1 MDPKGKGRRQFIKN
15 SALGVLG
22 TGLAGGHALAARQ
35 VPSRPATQAAPDE
48 APKIKEYRTLGRTGF
63 KVSDISCGFILDEG
77 VIRAAYESGMNYFD
91 TAEEYPGHHR
101 VLARVI
107 KTMDRKKVFITTK
120 LEATKPEPK
129 ATKSEIKEGFLKRA
143 RKALEELQTEYVD
156 CLMMHCPEKAETL
169 KDEGFHAAMAEL
181 KAEGRVRHVGV
192 SQHGTFWFRD
202 PEETMEKI
210 LLAAAE
216 DGRFDVFLMAYN
228 FLKRDNAER
237 VLEACRGKK
246 IGVALMK
253 TAPIAIYDTLRSR
266 IEALEK
272 DKKEVDPLYADGL
285 KRYKEKFEAAQE
297 FIRTH
302 NLKNS
307 GEIRDAAIRFVLGNP
322 DVHTACCQTQTYDDL
337 NAYLKLSGTKLTLA
351 DGAKL
356 DAYRKDC
363 GALYCRHACG
373 VCEPSCP
380 SGVPVNT
387 ILRYQHYFAG
397 QRREKE
403 AMGYYANIPGAR
415 ADACRDCAAPCEA
428 ACPYGVPVQ
437 GMLLVAHETL
447 TMP

>member
-1 MDPKGKGRRQFIKN
+1 METKGKGRRQFIKN
-15 SALGVLG
+15 SALGVIG
-22 TGLAGGHALAARQ
+22 TGLAGGRALSASQA
-35 VPSRPATQAAPDE
+35 PSRPATQAVPDE
-48 APKIKEYRTLGRTGF
+48 GPKIREYRTLGRTGF

-120 LEATKPEPK
+120 LEATKGE
-129 ATKSEIKEGFLKRA
+129 TKDGFLKRA

-216 DGRFDVFLMAYN
+216 DGRFEVFLMAYN

-266 IEALEK
+266 IEKLEK

-285 KRYKEKFEAAQE
+285 KRYKEKFEAAQD
-297 FIRTH
+297 FIRAH
-302 NLKNS
+302 NLKNP
-307 GEIRDAAIRFVLGNP
+307 GEIRDAAIRFVLGHP

-337 NAYLKLSGTKLTLA
+337 SAYLKLSGTKLTLA

-356 DAYRKDC
+356 DAYREDC

-403 AMGYYANIPGAR
+403 AMGFYANIPGAR
-415 ADACRDCAAPCEA
+415 ANACRGCAAPCEA

-437 GMLLVAHETL
+437 GMLLVAHDTL
-447 TMP
+447 SLP

>member
-1 MDPKGKGRRQFIKN
+1 METKNKGRRQFIKK
-15 SALGVLG
+15 SALGVIG
-22 TGLAGGHALAARQ
+22 TGLAGSRAFSGRP
-35 VPSRPATQAAPDE
+35 VPSRPATQVVSDE

-63 KVSDISCGFILDEG
+63 QVSDISCGFILDEG

-101 VLARVI
+101 ALGRVI
-107 KTMDRKKVFITTK
+107 KNMDRKKVFITTK
-120 LEATKPEPK
+120 LEATKGE
-129 ATKSEIKEGFLKRA
+129 TKEGFLKRA

-202 PEETMEKI
+202 PEETMDKI

-237 VLEACRGKK
+237 VIEACREKK

-253 TAPIAIYDTLRSR
+253 TAPIAIYDTIRSR

-272 DKKEVDPLYADGL
+272 DKKEVNPLYADGL

-297 FIRTH
+297 FIRAH
-302 NLKNS
+302 NLKNP
-307 GEIRDAAIRFVLGNP
+307 GEIRDAAIRFVLGHP

-356 DAYRKDC
+356 DAYREDC
-363 GALYCRHACG
+363 GALHCRHACG

-380 SGVPVNT
+380 GGVPVNT

-403 AMGYYANIPGAR
+403 AMGYYANIPGTR
-415 ADACRDCAAPCEA
+415 ADACHDCAAPCEA
-428 ACPYGVPVQ
+428 ACPHGVPVQ
-437 GMLLVAHETL
+437 GMLLVAHKTL
-447 TMP
+447 SMP